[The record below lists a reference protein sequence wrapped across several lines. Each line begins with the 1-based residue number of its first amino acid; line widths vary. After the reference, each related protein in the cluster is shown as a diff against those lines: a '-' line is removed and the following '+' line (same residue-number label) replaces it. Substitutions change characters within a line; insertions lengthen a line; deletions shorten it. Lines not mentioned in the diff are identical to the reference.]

1 MSFSFF
7 LFLPTTTA
15 RQQDDSKTGE
25 TLDHSQKEWL
35 GVSSLLSHAL
45 STGLCS
51 LIIAAGGELA
61 AASRT
66 RNSREG
72 CDWHSRQAESEK
84 TASTVLASTFSQERL
99 KSGRSRPTGV
109 FARQPKGLC
118 LIFVTAL
125 RLQPEYARAQGTKNP
140 DLDPP
145 RFEW

>member
-84 TASTVLASTFSQERL
+84 TASTVLASTIFPRKVEEWPISANRRVRPATQGSLSYLCDCTPTTTRVRA
-99 KSGRSRPTGV
+99 RSR
-109 FARQPKGLC
+109 
-118 LIFVTAL
+118 
-125 RLQPEYARAQGTKNP
+125 N
-140 DLDPP
+140 
-145 RFEW
+145 